1 MVNILEKATPGKGGL
16 ALLFIPV
23 GVLQYSQIQLFHLKH
38 GLCDAAYPGRVGIKY
53 HVVQLG
59 WDYLPRHAKPVLEPS
74 TGLFQLLASLSKP
87 FPVIVYL
94 ILGVAVDNK
103 RDRFVELK

>member
-59 WDYLPRHAKPVLEPS
+59 WDYTCHDTPNL
-74 TGLFQLLASLSKP
+74 SLSHP
-87 FPVIVYL
+87 QGCSSSLRPSVSL
-94 ILGVAVDNK
+94 SQ
-103 RDRFVELK
+103 